1 MTLKFV
7 TGNENKFE
15 EAKEI
20 GRRYGVELEHADLD
34 YEEIQADTLVEVV
47 KPSAREAYDIVGEP
61 CFVEDA
67 GMFINSLNGFPGPYS
82 SYVFKTLGNQ
92 GILRLMRDAS
102 DRTAE
107 FRSVIGF
114 CDSDHN
120 LEIFEAR
127 AEGKILEEERGKKGF
142 GYDPIFMPEG
152 SENESF
158 AEMSVDMKNN
168 FSHRSAAIEKF
179 VKWYKRNKKVE
190 VRD

>member
-15 EAKEI
+15 EAREI
-20 GRRYGVELEHADLD
+20 GKSMGIEIEHEDLE
-34 YEEIQADTLVEVV
+34 YEEIQADTLEEVV
-47 KPSAREAYDIVGEP
+47 KSSVQEVYEIVEEP

-67 GMFINSLNGFPGPYS
+67 GLFINCLNGFPGPYS
-82 SYVFKTLGNQ
+82 SYVFKTLGNE
-92 GILRLMRDAS
+92 GVLKIMNDRS
-102 DRTAE
+102 DRSAE

-114 CDSDHN
+114 CDSDGN
-120 LEIFEAR
+120 LEIFRGR
-127 AEGKILEEERGKKGF
+127 AEGKILKEEKGEEGF

-179 VKWYKRNKKVE
+179 VKWYKRNKKAE